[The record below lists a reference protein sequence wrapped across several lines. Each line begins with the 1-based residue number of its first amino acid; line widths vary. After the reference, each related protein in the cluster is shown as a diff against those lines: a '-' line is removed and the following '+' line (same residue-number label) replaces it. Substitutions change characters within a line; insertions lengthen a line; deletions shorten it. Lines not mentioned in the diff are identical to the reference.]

1 MPIFALCAGCAQTRV
16 DAGTVR
22 LPQDCEHLAE
32 PVAPPALSRGMH
44 AKVALAR
51 TTSALARANDHLE
64 ATRTCQATQRRAYGG
79 AK

>member
-16 DAGTVR
+16 DAGPVR

-32 PVAPPALSRGMH
+32 TVSPPPLKRGMH

-51 TTSALARANDHLE
+51 TTSALARANDHLD
-64 ATRTCQATQRRAYGG
+64 ATRNCQVTQRRAYGG
-79 AK
+79 AR